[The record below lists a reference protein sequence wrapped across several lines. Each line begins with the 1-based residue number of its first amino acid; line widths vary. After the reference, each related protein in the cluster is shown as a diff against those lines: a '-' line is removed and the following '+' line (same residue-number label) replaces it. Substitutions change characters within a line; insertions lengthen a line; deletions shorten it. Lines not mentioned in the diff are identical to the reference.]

1 MEESIGK
8 KDLETGIIFVPYI
21 MVETNPI
28 VSYSIKKTIRKNKIN
43 KVYNLGLNT
52 LSSRYSK
59 KLFNNN
65 FYGVL

>member
-43 KVYNLGLNT
+43 KIYNLGLNT
-52 LSSRYSK
+52 L
-59 KLFNNN
+59 
-65 FYGVL
+65 